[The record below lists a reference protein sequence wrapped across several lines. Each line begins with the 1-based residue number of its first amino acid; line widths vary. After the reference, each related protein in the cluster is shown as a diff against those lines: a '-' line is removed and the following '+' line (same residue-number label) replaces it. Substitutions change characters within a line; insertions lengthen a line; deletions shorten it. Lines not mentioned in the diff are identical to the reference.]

1 MSTLIR
7 TMVLLAA
14 VAAPLV
20 GHGSLG
26 VTGFSVN
33 SPRRAQC
40 YRRKKDR
47 MVNVAEKPLMVRK
60 SASIEAKSIDASTEA
75 TKSLPF
81 ATKSLKSQEKKRR
94 YIMMK
99 HVADAIRNKDPRAV
113 AQAEQL
119 LERCQPATTQMYN
132 LYLHALAE
140 ADPQLH
146 PMAPQQAE
154 HVVRNRM
161 PLEQIKPDM
170 ISYTNVLNAYARHVA
185 AARASGE
192 EFDALSQRAERFL
205 FDMLQQQWAVAAPA
219 SSSTNPAP
227 STATIDCF
235 LNLLAQQGSVKAATH
250 AHQILQ
256 QLEELCGTSTNQALA
271 RYRPTAHR

>member
-1 MSTLIR
+1 
-7 TMVLLAA
+7 
-14 VAAPLV
+14 
-20 GHGSLG
+20 
-26 VTGFSVN
+26 
-33 SPRRAQC
+33 
-40 YRRKKDR
+40 
-47 MVNVAEKPLMVRK
+47 MVNVAGMPLMALRK

-75 TKSLPF
+75 TKYLPF

-94 YIMMK
+94 YIMTK

-119 LERCQPATTQMYN
+119 LERCQPATTPMYN

-161 PLEQIKPDM
+161 PRQQIKPDM
-170 ISYTNVLNAYARHVA
+170 ISYTNVLNAYARHVV
-185 AARASGE
+185 AARARGDQE
-192 EFDALSQRAERFL
+192 IDALSQRAERFL
-205 FDMLQQQWAVAAPA
+205 FDMLQQWSVTGPA
-219 SSSTNPAP
+219 SSSTNAAP

-235 LNLLAQQGSVKAATH
+235 LNLLAQQGSVKAVTH

-271 RYRPTAHR
+271 QYRPTAHR